1 MTATTDFTAQPITRS
16 TLLQLLSSQGQAHEN
31 LGAGVREA
39 ACCLADAQAF
49 YDLPAVL
56 TEPLGQFRW
65 HLDQAFTALEEARR
79 LVADEADLQQSD
91 D

>member
-1 MTATTDFTAQPITRS
+1 MTALLQLTAQPITRS

-39 ACCLADAQAF
+39 AMCLQEAKAF

-56 TEPLGQFRW
+56 QEPLERLAW
-65 HLDQAFTALEEARR
+65 HLQQASIALEDARA
-79 LVADEADLQQSD
+79 LVD
-91 D
+91 

>member
-1 MTATTDFTAQPITRS
+1 MTALSQHTAQPITRS

-39 ACCLADAQAF
+39 AVCLQEAKAF

-56 TEPLGQFRW
+56 QEPLDRFAW
-65 HLDQAFTALEEARR
+65 HLNQAIAALDEARE
-79 LVADEADLQQSD
+79 LVD
-91 D
+91 